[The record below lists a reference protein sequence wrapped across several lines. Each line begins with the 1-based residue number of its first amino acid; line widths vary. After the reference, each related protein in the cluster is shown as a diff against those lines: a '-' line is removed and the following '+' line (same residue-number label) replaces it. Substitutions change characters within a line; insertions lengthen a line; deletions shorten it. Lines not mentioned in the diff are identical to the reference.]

1 MTWGIAGVPTM
12 REFQIAP
19 QTEGKKG
26 RTFRATL
33 LASVE
38 ADLLWPGGQT
48 VSDNSRPAWAIFGG
62 SDQELRAFMANLSLG
77 RKAYAPKAN
86 DYSRRKADCLE
97 ILKSSGYQVVWQRE
111 EEGSL
116 ATIFLP
122 ELFQIDP
129 GMVDPSG
136 ARFIL
141 LPTKTWAAEQNLDV
155 PSLVA
160 HAKLCNYVEFTPEQL
175 SAWAPMSYLFAAY
188 LDRRT
193 RCPLVADGRF
203 YFQLMLSCLEHGLA
217 SFATPPD
224 LYRQANSLGFGQ
236 YPRSRYHE
244 SGTTTVGLLPGLAFN
259 ANHEILDTLLAR
271 EVALFFSLQGAL

>member
-1 MTWGIAGVPTM
+1 M
-12 REFQIAP
+12 RELQIAP
-19 QTEGKKG
+19 QTEGKG

-48 VSDNSRPAWAIFGG
+48 VSDNLRPAWAMFGG
-62 SDQELRAFMANLSLG
+62 SDQELRAFMANLTLG
-77 RKAYAPKAN
+77 RKAYFPKSPN

-97 ILKSSGYQVVWQRE
+97 ILKSSGYQVTWQRE

-129 GMVDPSG
+129 GMVDPAG
-136 ARFIL
+136 ARFVL
-141 LPTKTWAAEQNLDV
+141 LPTQAWAAEQNLDV

-160 HAKLCNYVEFTPEQL
+160 HANLCNYLEFSPEQL
-175 SAWAPMSYLFAAY
+175 AAWAPMSYLFAAY

-224 LYRQANSLGFGQ
+224 LYRHSDSLGFGQ
-236 YPRSRYHE
+236 YPKHQYHE

-259 ANHEILDTLLAR
+259 ASHETLDAVLAR
-271 EVALFFSLQGAL
+271 EVALFFKLQGTL

>member
-1 MTWGIAGVPTM
+1 M
-12 REFQIAP
+12 REVQISP
-19 QTEGKKG
+19 QTEGKG

-48 VSDNSRPAWAIFGG
+48 VSDNLRPVWAMFGG
-62 SDQELRAFMANLSLG
+62 SDQELRAFMANLTLG
-77 RKAYAPKAN
+77 RKAEFPKAN
-86 DYSRRKADCLE
+86 SYSRRKADCME
-97 ILKSSGYQVVWQRE
+97 VLKSSGYQVAWQRE

-129 GMVDPSG
+129 GMVDPMG

-141 LPTKTWAAEQNLDV
+141 LPTQTWASKQKLDI

-160 HAKLCNYVEFTPEQL
+160 HSRLCNYLEFSPEQL
-175 SAWAPMSYLFAAY
+175 AAWAPMSYLFAAY

-203 YFQLMLSCLEHGLA
+203 YYQLMLSCLEHGLA
-217 SFATPPD
+217 SFATPKD
-224 LYRQANSLGFGQ
+224 TYRNHDSLGFGSHPKHQ
-236 YPRSRYHE
+236 YHE
-244 SGTTTVGLLPGLAFN
+244 ADTTSVGLLPGLAFN
-259 ANHEILDTLLAR
+259 APHDTIDALLAK
-271 EVALFFSLQGAL
+271 EVALFFKIQGTH